1 LQTARDDKDVRILN
15 IYNSFTPCCGGR
27 PGLRFGA
34 KIPACA
40 VCTPTNETGSASSN
54 RRVRA
59 EECHH
64 VFLHIGIVDIFQNY
78 NVIKRI
84 EHAYKSIIQY
94 DSTLVSTVNPKL
106 YSSRLHHFLSK
117 LFSPE
122 DSD

>member
-1 LQTARDDKDVRILN
+1 MQTARDDKDVRILN

-40 VCTPTNETGSASSN
+40 VCTPTNETGSASLN

-117 LFSPE
+117 LFLPE